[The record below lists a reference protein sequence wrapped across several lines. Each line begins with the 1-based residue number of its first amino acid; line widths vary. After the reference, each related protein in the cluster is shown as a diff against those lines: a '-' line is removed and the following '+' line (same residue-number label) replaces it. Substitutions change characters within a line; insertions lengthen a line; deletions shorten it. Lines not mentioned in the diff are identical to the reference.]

1 LLLSGTVV
9 TTMKQVKIRVE
20 HMHAAALLYRKAR
33 AVINVTN
40 ADYYGEKLDDLENAV
55 YQYEES
61 LQWEIVQ
68 QHYESEGV
76 SHDL

>member
-1 LLLSGTVV
+1 MRQ
-9 TTMKQVKIRVE
+9 TTISVK

-40 ADYYGEKLDDLENAV
+40 ADNYGEKLDDLENAV

-61 LQWEIVQ
+61 LQWEIVRM
-68 QHYESEGV
+68 HEDCDE
-76 SHDL
+76 

>member
-1 LLLSGTVV
+1 MLLSGTVV
-9 TTMKQVKIRVE
+9 TTMKQVQIRVE

-33 AVINVTN
+33 AVINLSNEDNV
-40 ADYYGEKLDDLENAV
+40 YEKLQDLENAV

>member
-1 LLLSGTVV
+1 
-9 TTMKQVKIRVE
+9 MKQVKIRVE

-33 AVINVTN
+33 AVINLSNEDNV
-40 ADYYGEKLDDLENAV
+40 YEKLQDLENAV
-55 YQYEES
+55 YRYEES

>member
-1 LLLSGTVV
+1 
-9 TTMKQVKIRVE
+9 MKQVQIRVE

-33 AVINVTN
+33 DVINLSNEDNV
-40 ADYYGEKLDDLENAV
+40 YEKLQDLENAV

>member
-1 LLLSGTVV
+1 
-9 TTMKQVKIRVE
+9 MKQVQIRVE

-33 AVINVTN
+33 AVINLSNEDNV
-40 ADYYGEKLDDLENAV
+40 YEKLQDLENAV